1 MTRQRSL
8 SPFLFQIVGPLSRAA
23 GAGFLISSAMRQYQ
37 RPEFRLGYVHPHT
50 VQEDPQ
56 RGPQWLHE
64 LKHDGYRL
72 VARRV
77 GDQVRLFMRGGD
89 WTDRYPRIVGALDD
103 LRAKSVTIDGEAV
116 VCRPMVSRISTSC
129 TPASSTE

>member
-64 LKHDGYRL
+64 LKHDGIAWSPAVSVIRYACLCAALRL
-72 VARRV
+72 
-77 GDQVRLFMRGGD
+77 
-89 WTDRYPRIVGALDD
+89 DRSLP
-103 LRAKSVTIDGEAV
+103 SH
-116 VCRPMVSRISTSC
+116 CRCPG
-129 TPASSTE
+129 